1 MRNWMI
7 AALCTMSL
15 AACGKSKFEK
25 AMAEEG
31 DYKDKLCACTDKD
44 CTEKVWKDYKA
55 WDDKAKNDFTEDDI
69 KNVSEDQMKRAEK
82 QDEELKACHHKFDK

>member
-25 AMAEEG
+25 AMAEEA

-44 CTEKVWKDYKA
+44 CTDKVWKDYKA
-55 WDDKAKNDFTEDDI
+55 WDDKMKSEFSEDDI

-82 QDEELKACHHKFDK
+82 QDDELKACHRKFDK